1 MTFSPHNLGTV
12 DYNYY
17 FIKSSA
23 HPPMSRL
30 EMNEQWQNLNVF
42 SYKIALLS
50 SINVIPSYFILSKRV
65 SKKQIERQFPNGKGK
80 FITTIIPSRKRNK
93 LAKDV
98 KLKHAANVCFGSANH
113 QRKRT
118 RDPISHAAL
127 QSNIKHREDDRQEF
141 LFLTS
146 CVMMLLPECRR

>member
-1 MTFSPHNLGTV
+1 
-12 DYNYY
+12 
-17 FIKSSA
+17 
-23 HPPMSRL
+23 MSRL

-80 FITTIIPSRKRNK
+80 FITTIIPSRKRIK

-98 KLKHAANVCFGSANH
+98 KLKHAAMSASAQQIIIESGPEIQSPMLH
-113 QRKRT
+113 SKA
-118 RDPISHAAL
+118 IS
-127 QSNIKHREDDRQEF
+127 STERMIVRSSSF
-141 LFLTS
+141 
-146 CVMMLLPECRR
+146 